1 MSIQLQYNRLH
12 LVSIAMIGC
21 GKGNRCYIYK
31 LGEVLKMK
39 KRISII
45 VAMIVLMTMS
55 VTSLFADEKPVVGVN
70 PVQDSVKTADSERA
84 AKRLDSHIS
93 AALLKIKKLTVAK
106 REGKEDVKDVN
117 YLLDLN
123 ITEYAEETATVKKMV
138 QRNARYAV
146 EVKFVNVVNNHILIQ
161 ETINGSFQG
170 EKVPMTGVV
179 PEVVSAVMEALAT
192 KIADKVTGE
201 LFPVSVLKVSEG
213 GIITIANY
221 GFNIGEVFNVYTS
234 GETFVD
240 ADGVEVK
247 DEVKVCPII
256 VLEISGS
263 TARCLI
269 HTLKPYKSQ
278 YKTAVVEVGMR
289 CRRADDAPIDEK
301 TLAPLFKQLKKLK

>member
-1 MSIQLQYNRLH
+1 
-12 LVSIAMIGC
+12 
-21 GKGNRCYIYK
+21 
-31 LGEVLKMK
+31 MK

-45 VAMIVLMTMS
+45 AVAMVVLMTMS
-55 VTSLFADEKPVVGVN
+55 VASLFADEKPVVGVN

-106 REGKEDVKDVN
+106 RDGKEDVKDVN

-161 ETINGSFQG
+161 ETIKDSFQG

-179 PEVVSAVMEALAT
+179 PEVVSSVMEALAT
-192 KIADKVTGE
+192 KVADRVTDE

-221 GFNIGEVFNVYTS
+221 GFNVGEVLNVFMY
-234 GETFVD
+234 GEPIVD
-240 ADGVEVK
+240 PNTGNELEK
-247 DEVKVCPII
+247 DTVMVCPII

-269 HTLKPYKSQ
+269 HTLKPYKSK
-278 YKTAVVEVGMR
+278 YKDAVVEVGMFCKR
-289 CRRADDAPIDEK
+289 SSDAPIDEK
-301 TLAPLFKQLKKLK
+301 TLAPLLKQLKKLK